1 MWQMRVVN
9 LDLDNTL
16 IYSYKHDIGNRKMN
30 VERYQG
36 REISFMTEKT
46 HELLRQ
52 IKSRCL
58 VVPTTTRTKEQ
69 YDRIDLKAGAF
80 QYALVCNGGVLLV
93 NGQKDYA
100 WHEESRR
107 MISDCAGELRRGAEL
122 LKCEPLR
129 KFELRFV
136 EELFLF
142 TKCSEPQRVAASLR
156 TALDSRKVDVFHNG
170 EKVYVV
176 PGKLNKG
183 AAVERFRRYVG
194 ADEVIAAG
202 DSEFDMS
209 MAERADVGIVP
220 AGFCKGKGADSA
232 LEEMKGESIFSE
244 EMLSRIKEL
253 IDL

>member
-1 MWQMRVVN
+1 
-9 LDLDNTL
+9 
-16 IYSYKHDIGNRKMN
+16 
-30 VERYQG
+30 
-36 REISFMTEKT
+36 
-46 HELLRQ
+46 
-52 IKSRCL
+52 
-58 VVPTTTRTKEQ
+58 
-69 YDRIDLKAGAF
+69 
-80 QYALVCNGGVLLV
+80 
-93 NGQKDYA
+93 
-100 WHEESRR
+100 

-220 AGFCKGKGADSA
+220 AGFCKRYGADSA

>member
-1 MWQMRVVN
+1 LWQMRVVN

-107 MISDCAGELRRGAEL
+107 IISDCAGELRRGAEL

-129 KFELRFV
+129 KFELRFI

-142 TKCSEPQRVAASLR
+142 TKCSEPQRVTASLR

-220 AGFCKGKGADSA
+220 AGFCKRYGADSA

>member
-1 MWQMRVVN
+1 M
-9 LDLDNTL
+9 
-16 IYSYKHDIGNRKMN
+16 
-30 VERYQG
+30 
-36 REISFMTEKT
+36 
-46 HELLRQ
+46 
-52 IKSRCL
+52 
-58 VVPTTTRTKEQ
+58 
-69 YDRIDLKAGAF
+69 
-80 QYALVCNGGVLLV
+80 
-93 NGQKDYA
+93 
-100 WHEESRR
+100 
-107 MISDCAGELRRGAEL
+107 
-122 LKCEPLR
+122 
-129 KFELRFV
+129 
-136 EELFLF
+136 
-142 TKCSEPQRVAASLR
+142 
-156 TALDSRKVDVFHNG
+156 FHNG

-220 AGFCKGKGADSA
+220 AGFCKRYGADSA

>member
-93 NGQKDYA
+93 DGQKDYA

-107 MISDCAGELRRGAEL
+107 MISDCASELRRGAEL

-129 KFELRFV
+129 KFELRFI

-142 TKCSEPQRVAASLR
+142 TKCGEPQRVAASLR
-156 TALDSRKVDVFHNG
+156 TALDRKS
-170 EKVYVV
+170 VV
-176 PGKLNKG
+176 
-183 AAVERFRRYVG
+183 
-194 ADEVIAAG
+194 
-202 DSEFDMS
+202 
-209 MAERADVGIVP
+209 
-220 AGFCKGKGADSA
+220 
-232 LEEMKGESIFSE
+232 
-244 EMLSRIKEL
+244 
-253 IDL
+253 